1 MTLIKTNIQR
11 TPSFRS
17 ILTDLFD
24 MDRLVDND
32 FISKAVFSEV
42 PAANIKEEADKYE
55 LDLAVPGL
63 AKEDFK
69 INVENNVLEIACEHK
84 DERTIERKNFTRKEF
99 NYNSFSRSFIL
110 PESVNA
116 DAIQA
121 DYKEGLLKL
130 TLPKK
135 EETKTNGKKEIKLS

>member
-1 MTLIKTNIQR
+1 MTLLKTNIQR

-17 ILTDLFD
+17 LLTDLFD
-24 MDRLVDND
+24 VDRFMDND

-42 PAANIKEEADKYE
+42 PAANIKEEADKFE

-63 AKEDFK
+63 SKEAFK
-69 INVENNVLEIACEHK
+69 INVENNVLEISCEQK
-84 DERTIERKNFTRKEF
+84 DEKVVEKKNFTRKEF

-116 DAIQA
+116 EAIKA

-130 TLPKK
+130 VLPKK
-135 EETKTNGKKEIKLS
+135 EETRTNGKKEIKLS